1 MDEAEPFDWTPEVDL
16 IKGLIL
22 PARVQV
28 IPDYLDAARERAS
41 ARSQMFIGAVIED
54 SGLAGEGLAA
64 LLRDDPQFAALFEA
78 ALGASARS
86 AHEQRSG
93 FLPGLLPRRPTT
105 PRASTMPNL
114 LRQPSVSLSRPTFVL
129 WPSSLITRSTIP
141 MPLALRPSSRAWRA
155 SGHARLGRRAGHRE
169 FSGL

>member
-16 IKGLIL
+16 VKGLIL

-28 IPDYLDAARERAS
+28 ILDYLDAANECAS

-78 ALGASARS
+78 
-86 AHEQRSG
+86 
-93 FLPGLLPRRPTT
+93 
-105 PRASTMPNL
+105 
-114 LRQPSVSLSRPTFVL
+114 
-129 WPSSLITRSTIP
+129 
-141 MPLALRPSSRAWRA
+141 WRA
-155 SGHARLGRRAGHRE
+155 VSGSAIDWTGIQRCFELELRAAA
-169 FSGL
+169 